1 MAKPGNWNRNPW
13 NRGQPRKPEKSP
25 GLSPIMRKIVDERVF
40 QGCTQAWLAE
50 RTGWSVTAIQQYESG
65 SRKAPLA
72 YAEAAA
78 CTLGMRLALLKSPE
92 PV

>member
-1 MAKPGNWNRNPW
+1 MPKPGNWNKNPW
-13 NRGQPRKPEKSP
+13 NRGKPRKPEKSP
-25 GLSPIMRKIVDERVF
+25 GLSPIMKRLMDERVR

-65 SRKAPLA
+65 SRRVPLA

-78 CTLGMRLALLKSPE
+78 DTLGMRLSVFSLPE